1 MGQRT
6 FQFVSYQSLKRD
18 TFITLDYNF
27 MKMER
32 RHLNWWNIA
41 HQLQSLLC
49 PQYLWEQFYFI
60 LGVIVQPWNYS
71 ALTNNAYFTHM
82 PTRAGCESL
91 FISIS
96 YQKFRSSNSFAT
108 VARCVFLISC
118 LYHFNALPYIPSAS
132 TGSVWVCSP
141 KNTKVHINTQYT
153 KAYTVADKHTRT
165 HAHKSKS
172 KWQRAPTSA
181 LAATWLP
188 ACFAPSI
195 SCGESHG
202 TFFISSTQ
210 THNTDTGQ
218 RPGDT
223 ERDKVTE
230 SEGRREE
237 EWKEKGRNPLCVLKH
252 TLWNEKNQLIGLHV

>member
-108 VARCVFLISC
+108 VARCVFFWSAACIILMP
-118 LYHFNALPYIPSAS
+118 YHIFHRPAQAVCESVALKTPRCTS
-132 TGSVWVCSP
+132 THS
-141 KNTKVHINTQYT
+141 TQ
-153 KAYTVADKHTRT
+153 KHTQSQTST

-172 KWQRAPTSA
+172 KLQRAPTSA

>member
-165 HAHKSKS
+165 QIKEQITACSN
-172 KWQRAPTSA
+172 QRPCSHLTSSM
-181 LAATWLP
+181 LCSQHQLWR
-188 ACFAPSI
+188 
-195 SCGESHG
+195 ESWDLLH
-202 TFFISSTQ
+202 IK
-210 THNTDTGQ
+210 HTDTQ
-218 RPGDT
+218 HWH
-223 ERDKVTE
+223 
-230 SEGRREE
+230 REE
-237 EWKEKGRNPLCVLKH
+237 AGRY
-252 TLWNEKNQLIGLHV
+252 WEG